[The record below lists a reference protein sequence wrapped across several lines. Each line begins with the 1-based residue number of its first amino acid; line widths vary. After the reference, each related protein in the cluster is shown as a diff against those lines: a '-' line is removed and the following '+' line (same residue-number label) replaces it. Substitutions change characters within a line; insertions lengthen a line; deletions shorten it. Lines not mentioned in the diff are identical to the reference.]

1 MVFRKIVVDQIGAKL
16 FKLEEKE
23 LSVRI
28 TLIFKPN

>member
-16 FKLEEKE
+16 LKLKEKE